1 MFLGILPACDKKKNV
16 RQEQTPCQMD
26 APATA
31 TDSPSPPTVNALTVL
46 FNAVEIAN
54 RRGAYSLKESAMISR
69 ALDAVRQ
76 VNPETAPAEE
86 TSTETPAAEGAAA
99 AEEADTTEQA

>member
-1 MFLGILPACDKKKNV
+1 MEAP
-16 RQEQTPCQMD
+16 TTTTD
-26 APATA
+26 A
-31 TDSPSPPTVNALTVL
+31 PPTVNALTVL

-76 VNPETAPAEE
+76 SHPETAEKGAADA
-86 TSTETPAAEGAAA
+86 AAEGADGAENTESTEGAA
-99 AEEADTTEQA
+99 AEKPASSS

>member
-1 MFLGILPACDKKKNV
+1 MYGKSKPTLY
-16 RQEQTPCQMD
+16 EME
-26 APATA
+26 APTTA
-31 TDSPSPPTVNALTVL
+31 TDSPPTVNALTVL

-76 VNPETAPAEE
+76 VNPESEEAPADAPE
-86 TSTETPAAEGAAA
+86 AAEAP
-99 AEEADTTEQA
+99 EAPEPTIA

>member
-1 MFLGILPACDKKKNV
+1 MDPAD
-16 RQEQTPCQMD
+16 E
-26 APATA
+26 APTEPQ
-31 TDSPSPPTVNALTVL
+31 SVNAFTVL

-76 VNPETAPAEE
+76 VHPPNPEAEE
-86 TSTETPAAEGAAA
+86 TAAETEGAAEPTIA
-99 AEEADTTEQA
+99 

>member
-1 MFLGILPACDKKKNV
+1 
-16 RQEQTPCQMD
+16 MD
-26 APATA
+26 PTA
-31 TDSPSPPTVNALTVL
+31 TTTSTSDENSAAAPESVNAFTVL

-76 VNPETAPAEE
+76 AQPPTPPEAVESAE
-86 TSTETPAAEGAAA
+86 TTEGGAAQPEPTIA
-99 AEEADTTEQA
+99 

>member
-1 MFLGILPACDKKKNV
+1 MDPAATTSD
-16 RQEQTPCQMD
+16 ETPVESVS
-26 APATA
+26 AF
-31 TDSPSPPTVNALTVL
+31 TVL

-76 VNPETAPAEE
+76 VPPPPPPE
-86 TSTETPAAEGAAA
+86 AAEGAEA
-99 AEEADTTEQA
+99 AEAAEAAPEPTIA

>member
-1 MFLGILPACDKKKNV
+1 MDPVDEPASEP
-16 RQEQTPCQMD
+16 Q
-26 APATA
+26 
-31 TDSPSPPTVNALTVL
+31 SVNAFTVL

-76 VNPETAPAEE
+76 VHP
-86 TSTETPAAEGAAA
+86 EGAAA
-99 AEEADTTEQA
+99 ESATEPATEPAAEPTIA

>member
-1 MFLGILPACDKKKNV
+1 MYGKSKPTLY
-16 RQEQTPCQMD
+16 EME
-26 APATA
+26 APTTA
-31 TDSPSPPTVNALTVL
+31 TDSPPTVNALTVL

-76 VNPETAPAEE
+76 VNPESAPAEE
-86 TSTETPAAEGAAA
+86 DSAEAPPEGGAAEAPPADA
-99 AEEADTTEQA
+99 AESDTA

>member
-1 MFLGILPACDKKKNV
+1 MPGVYSVRINQKNKKMYGKSKPPPY
-16 RQEQTPCQMD
+16 ELE
-26 APATA
+26 APTTA
-31 TDSPSPPTVNALTVL
+31 TDSPPTVNALTVL

-76 VNPETAPAEE
+76 VNPESVGDEE
-86 TSTETPAAEGAAA
+86 TPTEAAEVP
-99 AEEADTTEQA
+99 EAPEPTIA